1 MISVKISHGS
11 GNECGGRRLNDEEN
25 QELGGKKARDI
36 YGVLQHTHKR
46 SNMLHCK
53 FN

>member
-25 QELGGKKARDI
+25 QELGGKKAGDI
-36 YGVLQHTHKR
+36 
-46 SNMLHCK
+46 
-53 FN
+53 